1 MVGVQEQDLHINW
14 SLLLLAVAAR
24 ICLTIFEFDWSN
36 ANMSDGRNALNAIFA
51 SVPAVGTCPGKAI
64 LWSFSGTL
72 LAAG

>member
-64 LWSFSGTL
+64 HTGPPRE